1 MKLIIKYT
9 STIIFTFLIS
19 NSCTYAQ
26 YRPTSEN
33 SGVNISKLDELGS
46 TIQNDTISETK
57 PESNTR
63 KFYFSFNTGFLE
75 ILGIGF
81 GYQYS
86 NEWNFT
92 TKVSLESRE
101 QLVFSLSG
109 LGIRA
114 ARFFSTS
121 LPFNNINV
129 QPTVMLLTR
138 KGLSYHFGLN
148 GFSFE
153 IGIGNES
160 IKKSQIDFFWSLG
173 GIISTVKKD
182 KPLYSPS
189 LKLGLNWN
197 F

>member
-1 MKLIIKYT
+1 MKHKYFFSMIIA
-9 STIIFTFLIS
+9 FLIF
-19 NSCTYAQ
+19 NSPSHGLYK
-26 YRPTSEN
+26 YIGEDSRFYLSE
-33 SGVNISKLDELGS
+33 LDNPIF
-46 TIQNDTISETK
+46 TIQNDTTSKTKSE
-57 PESNTR
+57 SDRR
-63 KFYFSFNTGFLE
+63 KFYLTFNTGILE
-75 ILGIGF
+75 VIGLGF

-86 NEWNFT
+86 DEWSFA
-92 TKVSLESRE
+92 TKVSLASRE
-101 QLVFSLSG
+101 QLAFSVSG
-109 LGIRA
+109 LGVRA

-129 QPTVMLLTR
+129 QPTVVLLTR
-138 KGLSYHFGLN
+138 RGRSFHFGLN

-160 IKKSQIDFFWSLG
+160 IRKSELDFFWSLG

>member
-1 MKLIIKYT
+1 MKQAIKYT
-9 STIIFTFLIS
+9 LIIAFLVF
-19 NSCTYAQ
+19 NSSTYAQ
-26 YRPTSEN
+26 YKFIGGSFR
-33 SGVNISKLDELGS
+33 VHLSKLDKPGS
-46 TIQNDTISETK
+46 TLQNDTISDR
-57 PESNTR
+57 R
-63 KFYFSFNTGFLE
+63 KFYLTFNTGILE
-75 ILGIGF
+75 VIGLGF

-86 NEWNFT
+86 DEWSFA
-92 TKVSLESRE
+92 TKVSLASRE
-101 QLVFSLSG
+101 QLAFSVSG
-109 LGIRA
+109 LGVRA

-129 QPTVMLLTR
+129 QPTVVLITR
-138 KGLSYHFGLN
+138 KGRSFHFGLN

-160 IKKSQIDFFWSLG
+160 IRKSELDFFWSLG
-173 GIISTVKKD
+173 GIISTIKKN